1 VPDAQYE
8 VRGDNMK
15 CVFALLLCAALL
27 GCVSGAPKLTV
38 EQTEK
43 VASIKAYKLGIA
55 PERAFSIIVPIEA
68 ADCSGPGG
76 SRLYGNEGKAI
87 DILIRKTAALG
98 GDAVVD
104 VSCEGA
110 PFVHNGSVV
119 YRGQIHSHI

>member
-1 VPDAQYE
+1 
-8 VRGDNMK
+8 
-15 CVFALLLCAALL
+15 
-27 GCVSGAPKLTV
+27 VSGAPKLTA
-38 EQTEK
+38 EQSEK
-43 VASIKAYKLGIA
+43 VANIKVYKLWIA
-55 PERAFSIIVPIEA
+55 PERAFSIIAPIKA

-110 PFVHNGSVV
+110 PFLNNCWVAWKCDGNAASWK
-119 YRGQIHSHI
+119 

>member
-1 VPDAQYE
+1 
-8 VRGDNMK
+8 MK
-15 CVFALLLCAALL
+15 CVFAFLLCAALL

-55 PERAFSIIVPIEA
+55 SERAFSIIVPIEA

-110 PFVHNGSVV
+110 PFVNNSNG
-119 YRGQIHSHI
+119 

>member
-1 VPDAQYE
+1 MRHHGFSCSSLYTVTPEQAQ
-8 VRGDNMK
+8 GN
-15 CVFALLLCAALL
+15 LLI
-27 GCVSGAPKLTV
+27 

-68 ADCSGPGG
+68 ADCSDPGG

-110 PFVHNGSVV
+110 PFVHNCSVV